1 MKTEAISAEPL
12 KRRQGLHHR
21 SIGKTEDIGEEK
33 HEESSSMPL
42 VNYSIGL
49 LCEENGGRG
58 IGMFTIG
65 GLTLMLAAAILLYTH
80 SKRRQGE
87 STFS

>member
-1 MKTEAISAEPL
+1 MKMEAISAEPL

-49 LCEENGGRG
+49 LCKENGGR
-58 IGMFTIG
+58 
-65 GLTLMLAAAILLYTH
+65 
-80 SKRRQGE
+80 
-87 STFS
+87 